1 MKDKNKGF
9 IALFSMIIISF
20 ILFTV
25 AVNTNY
31 SNLFIRFN
39 ILDSL
44 SKKISEALTESC
56 LEIAK
61 LELTFDNNLSINNV
75 IVPVGNNNCD
85 YSITQNNPPN
95 YITIISHGNYNNI
108 HTYFKS
114 IAKINNKNILIIS
127 LEQLANYP

>member
-1 MKDKNKGF
+1 MKDNNKGF

-20 ILFTV
+20 VLFIV
-25 AVNTNY
+25 AINANY

-44 SKKISEALTESC
+44 SKKTSEALAESC

-61 LELTFDNNLSINNV
+61 LSLALDNDLSINNV
-75 IVPVGNNNCD
+75 IVPVGKDNCD
-85 YSITQNNPPN
+85 YSITENNPPN
-95 YITIISHGNYNNI
+95 YITIISHGNHNNI

-114 IAKINNKNILIIS
+114 IAEINNNNILIIS
-127 LEQLANYP
+127 LEQLTNYP